1 MIKTVRA
8 HQPWSNLY
16 FFFCD
21 NPTLFIIFYL
31 SFNHIWDD
39 SLCSKSSFPFPFPLL
54 AIFFPPFPQTESL
67 FTGNV
72 WWALLPGRVD
82 LPQDYLLAFLAAKRP
97 TASDEVARGRPAPY
111 EIRRRTFFKVYWP
124 GARKKSKVRNLASS
138 LMSILF
144 SSTSLDLFCKQCLFL
159 MLMRK

>member
-21 NPTLFIIFYL
+21 NPTLFIIFYP

-54 AIFFPPFPQTESL
+54 AIFSPFPQTESL

-72 WWALLPGRVD
+72 WCALLPGRVD
-82 LPQDYLLAFLAAKRP
+82 LPQVDLLASG
-97 TASDEVARGRPAPY
+97 ASLFWPQSGRPRATKSREVVPRHMKSG
-111 EIRRRTFFKVYWP
+111 EGLFWKSHWP

-144 SSTSLDLFCKQCLFL
+144 SSTSLYHFANSACF
-159 MLMRK
+159 

>member
-21 NPTLFIIFYL
+21 HPTLFIIFYL

-39 SLCSKSSFPFPFPLL
+39 SLCSKSSFPFPSFPLL
-54 AIFFPPFPQTESL
+54 AIFSPFLQTESL

-82 LPQDYLLAFLAAKRP
+82 LPQVDLLASG
-97 TASDEVARGRPAPY
+97 ASLFWPQSGRPLAMKSREVVPCHMKSGEGLFWKSTGREREKRARW
-111 EIRRRTFFKVYWP
+111 EILHRLSCQFYFHRQVYTYF
-124 GARKKSKVRNLASS
+124 ANSAC
-138 LMSILF
+138 F
-144 SSTSLDLFCKQCLFL
+144 
-159 MLMRK
+159 